1 MAMVSSVGEQVKLKA
16 PVRITDDVEN
26 WLGDLAKE
34 MRETLDD
41 LLKKTLQSKGGMDI
55 VNTPSQI
62 CCLTEMVLFSD
73 NCNQAIKK
81 GKLGNFKQD
90 L

>member
-1 MAMVSSVGEQVKLKA
+1 MSMISSVGEYVKLNK
-16 PVRITDDVEN
+16 PVRITDDVEI

-34 MRETLDD
+34 MRETLDSI
-41 LLKKTLQSKGGMDI
+41 LKKTLSSQGGMDI

-73 NCNQAIKK
+73 NCA
-81 GKLGNFKQD
+81 
-90 L
+90 